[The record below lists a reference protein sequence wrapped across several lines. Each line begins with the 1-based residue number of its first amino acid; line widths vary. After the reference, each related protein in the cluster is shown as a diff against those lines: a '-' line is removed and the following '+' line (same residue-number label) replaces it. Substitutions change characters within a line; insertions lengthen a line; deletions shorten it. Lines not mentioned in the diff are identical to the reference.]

1 MKLLVLGDSLPFG
14 RPSHGVKL
22 EMTWP
27 YLLENSIARTTLRAR
42 GGATIDDTRRE
53 LETLVGYWGSTSGL
67 ARPFE
72 AIILQQGIV
81 DCCPRPLPRL
91 AHRAVRQLPMAGRSL
106 AGGALVPRRY
116 WRPWTSLGRFEQEAN
131 RITAA
136 AHQLAKHVFWL
147 EIARP
152 AHYLVENCGD
162 FSTTV
167 RTYNAILKAVPAQ
180 FVSLWNDGDS
190 SQHLLPDGHHLN
202 LHGHRYVARMVDR
215 KALSAPNS

>member
-1 MKLLVLGDSLPFG
+1 MRLLVLGDPLPFG

-27 YLLENSIARTTLRAR
+27 HLLESAVTRTTMRAR
-42 GGATIDDTRRE
+42 GGATIYETRRE
-53 LETLVGYWGSTSGL
+53 LESLVGYWGCTSDL

-81 DCCPRPLPRL
+81 DCCPRPLPRRV
-91 AHRAVRQLPMAGRSL
+91 HRAVRPLPLVGRSL
-106 AGGALVPRRY
+106 AGGALIPSCF
-116 WRPWTSLGRFEQEAN
+116 WRPWTSLERFEHEVN
-131 RITAA
+131 RIAAA

-152 AHYLVENCGD
+152 AHHLVENRGD
-162 FSTTV
+162 FSTEV
-167 RTYNAILKAVPAQ
+167 RAFNAVLKAGSGS
-180 FVSLWNDGDS
+180 FVSLWDDGDP

-202 LHGHRYVARMVDR
+202 VNGHRFVAHMAQN
-215 KALSAPNS
+215 ALSAANN